1 MLNSTQRSS
10 MLITKN
16 TFEVRCKDSELIKL
30 FFYDGVSLSE
40 QILVFTDIGSGFKVA
55 TVDSETEGH
64 YFIIAGRNFQSLRKG
79 YSSIKMFFY
88 DNKQRSDLVLEPM
101 SYDNDGVFI
110 GENDY
115 SYIGNG
121 IYVVEPVVQTPSVV
135 EIFGKIYYSFIYDPA
150 VQTFALQG
158 PSTPIGIDVVAKSF
172 NIKVSDD
179 IDLDMSIHKNDEIG
193 IDVIKRN
200 FTIKVNDGED
210 PDMDVD
216 KYDPILIV
224 K

>member
-1 MLNSTQRSS
+1 

-16 TFEVRCKDSELIKL
+16 TFEVRCRNSAPIKL

-40 QILVFTDIGSGFKVA
+40 QILSFVDIGNGFKLA
-55 TVDSETEGH
+55 TADSETEGH
-64 YFIIAGRNFQSLRKG
+64 YFLVAGRNFQSLRKG

-88 DNKQRSDLVLEPM
+88 DNKHRDDLILEPM

-135 EIFGKIYYSFIYDPA
+135 EIFGRIYYSFIYDPS
-150 VQTFALQG
+150 VQTFAVQG
-158 PSTPIGIDVVAKSF
+158 PSTPIGIDV
-172 NIKVSDD
+172 
-179 IDLDMSIHKNDEIG
+179 L
-193 IDVIKRN
+193 KRN
-200 FTIKVNDGED
+200 FTIKVNDGAD
-210 PDMDVD
+210 PDMDID
-216 KYDPILIV
+216 KYDPILTV